1 MLSRRNRLRP
11 RSRHHRLRLT
21 RPTSC
26 PRSSGKSCRCC
37 RSSFGESSKTARRE
51 ALSQGTETTE
61 CVMRTMEP
69 LRITERLRFQGDAG
83 SYRKGR
89 LRSPLW
95 KRGKSRRFP
104 AFGRACWHDIPYLQL
119 LACFSCCL
127 PVQGGEGRRQGLPNS
142 AVDGFKAG
150 EVGSYQDT
158 YWQTLN
164 TRLRRPRLSLVG
176 GSL

>member
-89 LRSPLW
+89 LRSRYGSEVNL
-95 KRGKSRRFP
+95 GAFLLSAELVGMASRTCSF
-104 AFGRACWHDIPYLQL
+104 L
-119 LACFSCCL
+119 LAFRAVCPCKEVKGVVRVCPIVLLMGSK
-127 PVQGGEGRRQGLPNS
+127 PGRWVRTKIHIGKP
-142 AVDGFKAG
+142 
-150 EVGSYQDT
+150 
-158 YWQTLN
+158 
-164 TRLRRPRLSLVG
+164 
-176 GSL
+176 